1 MKKKSKKEI
10 DWIKVNLNTKNNY
23 EKNKK
28 INNITYVK
36 IKENYDSYIKNNK
49 SKKSSK
55 DKLTLRKRLTKDN
68 LETTKN
74 NDIKD
79 KKVILSLVPSIRN
92 QRKNSKKKEELK
104 KARKNNLLMKKLEYS
119 FKIKKAVNI
128 KKFKNYKY
136 DINKIIIIQKWIKG
150 YLLRSFLCN
159 ASEVD
164 KIINEF
170 ISHIYKFIYFKFNI
184 LKKLKKHNLR
194 NIRHINDNI
203 IETKKYFS
211 FINENESISN
221 INTNFNTNTF
231 TNNNT
236 FSTGQET
243 PEIFDNINRN
253 RELLINS
260 KRNYKT
266 PSIRELLIINSDLDK
281 DKIINKT
288 INKNNKKEIYI
299 KKIQKT
305 KSFNYIKRSDSN
317 INSKNNLDFKSVQ
330 IQSFSLTDLRIKGND
345 EINNK
350 KGKTTNLRN
359 LLFSNNNKNDEEKIF
374 KKPLMNLSFI
384 SKIFYYNQT
393 NIINNS
399 PKSEKLFL
407 PKIYQ
412 ISLEENMKENINLK
426 ENNNN
431 NFEYEKKIIIDE
443 IKEAKEDEE
452 DDSQSQILKK
462 IKDSYYDDSEINI
475 HEKNNTNYSIDY
487 SISFQIKSRT
497 YDRTKILIILLL
509 ERQIKLYLKP
519 YVYNILKNYW
529 KNNTFS

>member
-1 MKKKSKKEI
+1 M
-10 DWIKVNLNTKNNY
+10 
-23 EKNKK
+23 
-28 INNITYVK
+28 
-36 IKENYDSYIKNNK
+36 
-49 SKKSSK
+49 
-55 DKLTLRKRLTKDN
+55 KRLEHSN
-68 LETTKN
+68 
-74 NDIKD
+74 
-79 KKVILSLVPSIRN
+79 
-92 QRKNSKKKEELK
+92 
-104 KARKNNLLMKKLEYS
+104 
-119 FKIKKAVNI
+119 KIKKAANI
-128 KKFKNYKY
+128 KKFNNYIY
-136 DINKIIIIQKWIKG
+136 DINKVITIQKWIKG

-164 KIINEF
+164 KLINEF
-170 ISHIYKFIYFKFNI
+170 INHINKFVYFKFNI
-184 LKKLKKHNLR
+184 LKRMKKNNLR
-194 NIRHINDNI
+194 NIKPINDNI
-203 IETKKYFS
+203 IENKKYFS
-211 FINENESISN
+211 FMNENISISY

-243 PEIFDNINRN
+243 PEIFDNRNRN

-266 PSIRELLIINSDLDK
+266 PSIRELLIINPGLDK
-281 DKIINKT
+281 NKNINKT

-305 KSFNYIKRSDSN
+305 KSFNHIKRSDSN
-317 INSKNNLDFKSVQ
+317 INSKNSLDFKSVQ
-330 IQSFSLTDLRIKGND
+330 IQSFSLTDLRIKGKD

-350 KGKTTNLRN
+350 QGKTTNLRN
-359 LLFSNNNKNDEEKIF
+359 LLFSNNNNKNNEEKIF

-426 ENNNN
+426 ENNN

-497 YDRTKILIILLL
+497 YDTTKILIILLL